1 MKRFQRSRN
10 NVIIAGVCGGLG
22 EYFNIDPILFRIIFV
37 LLFFTGSLGGWIYLL
52 LWLLAPIADTPSHHA
67 NRRRSEPTVEDI
79 DFTYVD
85 EPTDTKSDASANSP
99 KA

>member
-1 MKRFQRSRN
+1 MKKFQRSRN
-10 NVIIAGVCGGLG
+10 NIMLAGVCGGLG

-37 LLFFTGSLGGWIYLL
+37 LLAVSGSLGVWIYLL
-52 LWLLAPIADTPSHHA
+52 LWLFSQPADTPS
-67 NRRRSEPTVEDI
+67 RTYRQRPESSVEDV

-85 EPTDTKSDASANSP
+85 EPTDAQSDTSTNGP